1 MPIPTIV
8 AVGAITSG
16 TGALTIALP
25 TGWIRNDILIAIIA
39 TANQNPSPNP
49 ATNWNIVSNPPT
61 GFGSAGLSGGLKL
74 HVWWKRAEVGEGTLA
89 FADSGDMQIGR
100 MIAIRGCRGGDPWD
114 ASGTSNTTSA
124 GTAVSWPDITTL
136 TANSL
141 IIGAL
146 GGDRDVASTA
156 DMSAVTNTNLASIT
170 DRMENWVLAGTGGGI
185 YMFTGTN
192 AATGAIGASTG
203 TITSQVFSLWI
214 GALAGN
220 DPSLLPHAPPAQMAP
235 LLCM

>member
-8 AVGAITSG
+8 AVGAVTSG
-16 TGALTIALP
+16 TGALTITLP
-25 TGWIRNDILIAIIA
+25 TGTIRNDILIAIIN

-49 ATNWNIVSNPPT
+49 ATGWNIVSNPPV
-61 GFGSAGLSGGLKL
+61 GFGGAGVAGGVKL
-74 HVWWKRAEVGEGTLA
+74 HVWWRRAEDGEGSLT

-100 MIAIRGCRGGDPWD
+100 MIGIRGCRGGDPW
-114 ASGTSNTTSA
+114 TTSA
-124 GTAVSWPDITTL
+124 TSNVTTAATAVSWPDITT
-136 TANSL
+136 TIPNSL

-146 GGDRDVASTA
+146 GGDRDIASTT
-156 DMSAVTNTNLASIT
+156 DMSAVTNANLGSIT
-170 DRMENWVLAGTGGGI
+170 DRMENWVIAGTGGGI
-185 YMFTGTN
+185 YMFTGTK
-192 AATGAIGASTG
+192 ATTGAIGASTG
-203 TITSQVFSLWI
+203 TITSQTFSLWI